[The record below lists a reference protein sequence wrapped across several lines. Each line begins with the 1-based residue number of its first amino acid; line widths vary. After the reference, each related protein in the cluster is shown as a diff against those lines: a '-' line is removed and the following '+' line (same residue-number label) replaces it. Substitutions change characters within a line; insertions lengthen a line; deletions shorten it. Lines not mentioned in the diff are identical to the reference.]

1 MLRSFAAV
9 KIHPSLGNL
18 KILKTEKKK
27 DKEKK
32 KKEIKNHTGVNSFP
46 IFLKKW

>member
-32 KKEIKNHTGVNSFP
+32 RKKSRIIPV
-46 IFLKKW
+46 